1 MLSVK
6 KKKKQKKNKK
16 TPTALRDTGTFIL
29 WSLVM
34 STVINELEVIIEISH
49 ITINGN
55 PPNDSHT

>member
-6 KKKKQKKNKK
+6 KKNK

-49 ITINGN
+49 ITVNGN